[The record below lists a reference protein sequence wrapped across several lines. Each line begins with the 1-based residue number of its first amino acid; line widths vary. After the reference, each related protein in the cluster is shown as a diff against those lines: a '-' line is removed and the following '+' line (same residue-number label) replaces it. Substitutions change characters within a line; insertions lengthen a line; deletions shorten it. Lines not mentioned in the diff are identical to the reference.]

1 MWDAGVYPLSVLIAL
16 LSGGWPYL
24 KLLLIGVCWVCPLR
38 VRRRETILQWL
49 DALGKWSLLDSY
61 VMVAMMVAFNFKVLD
76 SRLQGAYFVENFISS
91 IPIVHKSKLV
101 FTPMLCYW
109 LSILGWV
116 IFIAVCPFAPDARST
131 SARTNR
137 VCRAA
142 KRSA

>member
-61 VMVAMMVAFNFKVLD
+61 VMVAMMVAFNFKVHSYNVVHL
-76 SRLQGAYFVENFISS
+76 SVLVMGSINFIHFFTLFSS
-91 IPIVHKSKLV
+91 GGFGFKTSRSV
-101 FTPMLCYW
+101 FC
-109 LSILGWV
+109 
-116 IFIAVCPFAPDARST
+116 
-131 SARTNR
+131 
-137 VCRAA
+137 
-142 KRSA
+142 

>member
-76 SRLQGAYFVENFISS
+76 SRLQGAYFVENFIPS
-91 IPIVHKSKLV
+91 IPSVHKSKLV

-109 LSILGWV
+109 LSILEL
-116 IFIAVCPFAPDARST
+116 
-131 SARTNR
+131 
-137 VCRAA
+137 
-142 KRSA
+142 